1 MRDTLYPDLTLGHL
15 EKLIRDCLALSNAQS
30 RYDVRQEP
38 IKFQITSDLRQVVVA
53 GKKRQNY
60 YVVETVKIQDNALVL
75 VITREFEEIEG
86 FDGRK

>member
-1 MRDTLYPDLTLGHL
+1 MRDTLYPDLTLSQL
-15 EKLIRDCLALSNAQS
+15 EKLVKDCLALSDAQT
-30 RYDVRQEP
+30 RYDIRQEP
-38 IKFQITSDLRQVVVA
+38 VKFQISSDLRQVVVA

>member
-1 MRDTLYPDLTLGHL
+1 MRDTLYPDLTLSQL
-15 EKLIRDCLALSNAQS
+15 EKLVKDYLALSDAQT
-30 RYDVRQEP
+30 RYDIRQEP
-38 IKFQITSDLRQVVVA
+38 VKFQISSDLRQVVVA